1 MSAVLVESGPDKGA
15 IWHFGQPNN
24 EQKLLLAGSA
34 WVNLSHKPIITVSGV
49 DRLRW
54 LHDIT
59 TQDVEA
65 LAPNV
70 WKPALILDALGH
82 IKFQFDLVDDG
93 QTTWLVTEVALNDE
107 LIAFL
112 NKMKFMLRV
121 EVKDVSDQYSCVR
134 ITGVPDA
141 MGGPFNIVQKGE
153 EKQAETE
160 VGIWALEA
168 ERVVAGRAR
177 IGFETDYKSIPNELG
192 FLNNSVH
199 MKKGCYPGQET
210 VAKINNLGIPPRKL
224 VLLHLDGSMVELP
237 KLHDPI
243 FDGEKEVGFIG
254 TVVRHY
260 ELGPIALAVLKKS
273 VPLENNLIISGVSA
287 SQESINRH

>member
-34 WVNLSHKPIITVSGV
+34 WVNLSHKPIISVTGV

-65 LAPNV
+65 LAPNI

-93 QTTWLVTEVALNDE
+93 QTTWLVTEVGLKDE

-134 ITGVPDA
+134 IAGAPDA
-141 MGGPFNIVQKGE
+141 IGGD
-153 EKQAETE
+153 
-160 VGIWALEA
+160 
-168 ERVVAGRAR
+168 R
-177 IGFETDYKSIPNELG
+177 KSTR
-192 FLNNSVH
+192 LNSSH
-199 MKKGCYPGQET
+199 SQQSRMP
-210 VAKINNLGIPPRKL
+210 
-224 VLLHLDGSMVELP
+224 S
-237 KLHDPI
+237 
-243 FDGEKEVGFIG
+243 
-254 TVVRHY
+254 
-260 ELGPIALAVLKKS
+260 
-273 VPLENNLIISGVSA
+273 SA
-287 SQESINRH
+287 